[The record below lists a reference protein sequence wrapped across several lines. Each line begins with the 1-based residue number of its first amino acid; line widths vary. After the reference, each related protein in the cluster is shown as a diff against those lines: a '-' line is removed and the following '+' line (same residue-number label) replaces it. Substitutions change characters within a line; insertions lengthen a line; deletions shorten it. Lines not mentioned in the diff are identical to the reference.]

1 MTAFRDTVTKAVE
14 SKRLHDQLY
23 PNVVQ
28 YEGMHEYDIIIII
41 IIIIIIDIIKAGYPA
56 NITAYLKSLGH
67 NVTLFSGKSEVQAVA
82 QETRGVL
89 TAHSD
94 SRKGKESGSFV
105 YRT

>member
-28 YEGMHEYDIIIII
+28 YEGMHECDAIIIIN
-41 IIIIIIDIIKAGYPA
+41 IIKAGYPV

-82 QETRGVL
+82 QETRGIL

>member
-1 MTAFRDTVTKAVE
+1 MSMT
-14 SKRLHDQLY
+14 LLLLLLLLL
-23 PNVVQ
+23 
-28 YEGMHEYDIIIII
+28 
-41 IIIIIIDIIKAGYPA
+41 IIKAGYPA